1 MDNTIEKIELEIQKE
16 LEKKRK
22 IEEKLKASNEK
33 IKQLEAKK
41 TDLENAKIV
50 STIRELNIKPEELG
64 GLLAS
69 LKADSIGNI
78 SKTAELEDKAV

>member
-1 MDNTIEKIELEIQKE
+1 MDNTIEKIELEISKE

-22 IEEKLKASNEK
+22 IEDKLKASNDK
-33 IKQLEAKK
+33 IKQLETKK
-41 TDLENAKIV
+41 TELENAKIV

-69 LKADSIGNI
+69 LKADSIGTI
-78 SKTAELEDKAV
+78 SKTAEMEDKAV

>member
-16 LEKKRK
+16 FEKKRK

-33 IKQLEAKK
+33 IKHLEAKK

-69 LKADSIGNI
+69 LKADSIGTI

>member
-41 TDLENAKIV
+41 TDLENAQIV
-50 STIRELNIKPEELG
+50 STIRELNIKPEDLG
-64 GLLAS
+64 SLLAS
-69 LKADSIGNI
+69 LKADSIGTI

>member
-16 LEKKRK
+16 TEKKRK

-41 TDLENAKIV
+41 TDLENAQIV
-50 STIRELNIKPEELG
+50 STIRELNIKPEDLG
-64 GLLAS
+64 SLLAS
-69 LKADSIGNI
+69 LKADSIGTI

>member
-69 LKADSIGNI
+69 LKADSIGTI
-78 SKTAELEDKAV
+78 SNTAELEDKAV

>member
-1 MDNTIEKIELEIQKE
+1 MDNSIEKIELEISKE

-22 IEEKLKASNEK
+22 IEEKLKASNDK
-33 IKQLEAKK
+33 IKQLETKK
-41 TDLENAKIV
+41 TELENAKIV

-69 LKADSIGNI
+69 LKADSVGTI
-78 SKTAELEDKAV
+78 SKVAEMEDEAV

>member
-1 MDNTIEKIELEIQKE
+1 LDNTIEKIELEIQKE

-69 LKADSIGNI
+69 LKADSIGTI